1 MVECGRYRIL
11 PSCPF
16 ASVIALA
23 PLRAMPLSRVRA
35 IVTIMVIGIFMLI
48 TGVLALWP
56 VFTKQHL
63 VLEAYADFFTKT
75 ASVYT
80 GMVGVIIGYYFGRS
94 VEDAPRGSG
103 AEGTG
108 GPDGDT

>member
-1 MVECGRYRIL
+1 MN
-11 PSCPF
+11 
-16 ASVIALA
+16 
-23 PLRAMPLSRVRA
+23 LSRVRA
-35 IVTIMVIGIFMLI
+35 IVAFMVMGIFMLI

-80 GMVGVIIGYYFGRS
+80 GIVGVIIGYYFGRS
-94 VEDAPRGSG
+94 VEDGSG
-103 AEGTG
+103 STGSSSGGDGGT
-108 GPDGDT
+108 